1 MRGARRAE
9 AGMLLG
15 ALLIG
20 LILSASAAEYTIR
33 PGDVLDVSVLG
44 EPSVSGAATVT
55 PDGKLVLHMVGE
67 IPAAGRTLSQLTQTI
82 TAELKKFV
90 RDPQVAITVRSPRR
104 LLAYVLGQ
112 VTHPGAYEMER
123 GWTISQ
129 LVAAAG
135 GTAKEAAL
143 AKTLVMRKDQ
153 TIPVDLEKVIIEG
166 NASANFLLEPDD
178 IVLVPETK
186 ERVLIMGQVQ
196 KPGAY
201 AFKAGDRLTDALGAA
216 GGLTPNAS
224 VNEVGVIRRQGEK
237 SAVTRVDLNKF
248 YKHADATQN
257 VALQP
262 DDIVYVPEKGVDWV
276 QLLNP
281 FSTLLLLFHL

>member
-1 MRGARRAE
+1 MRGARRAG
-9 AGMLLG
+9 AGTLLG

-20 LILSASAAEYTIR
+20 LILPAFAAEYTIR

-90 RDPQVAITVRSPRR
+90 RDPQVAVTVRSPRR

-153 TIPVDLEKVIIEG
+153 TIPVDLEKVIMEG
-166 NASANFLLEPDD
+166 NASANFPLEPDD

-257 VALQP
+257 VALQA

-281 FSTLLLLFHL
+281 LSTLLLLFHL